1 MYAQGPYQFIPFIVT
16 IIGILTTD
24 LLIGIGLGIAVAIF
38 TILLNNYQHAFFVD
52 RDPTG
57 AVRVVLSEDVS
68 FLNRVTVMRALAE
81 VPAGARVVIDASR
94 SMSIDHD
101 VFEILQDFRQRA
113 VVENI
118 DVTFEGLDGL
128 RRDNDAMHR
137 ISREFAADT
146 ENNPSGSNPV
156 SGRPI
161 AV

>member
-1 MYAQGPYQFIPFIVT
+1 
-16 IIGILTTD
+16 
-24 LLIGIGLGIAVAIF
+24 
-38 TILLNNYQHAFFVD
+38 
-52 RDPTG
+52 
-57 AVRVVLSEDVS
+57 
-68 FLNRVTVMRALAE
+68 MRALAE

-161 AV
+161 GV